1 MTNVASN
8 MPEQAQ
14 EEAKPKKGLARW
26 LPLFIIAGA
35 LGAFFALGLN
45 KYFDLNVLRENR
57 ASLLE
62 WTAREPILAIG
73 VFIAAYAAAVAISFP
88 GASILTIFGGFLFG
102 LWPGVPMIVTA
113 ATLGAFIIFVAA
125 KTAFGDA
132 LSQKAGGFAKRMEEG
147 FRSNELSYM
156 LLLRLVP
163 LFPFWAVN
171 IGAGVAGVKARNYLI
186 GTFIG
191 IIPGSF
197 VYAGIGATAG
207 DAFDAGEELTLS
219 GVLLAPQTIALLS
232 VFTILAIAPM
242 IYRWRAGKAKDAQ

>member
-1 MTNVASN
+1 MNNAT
-8 MPEQAQ
+8 Q
-14 EEAKPKKGLARW
+14 ETPAKKNALARW
-26 LPLFIIAGA
+26 LPVLIILTA
-35 LGAFFALGLN
+35 LVSFFALGLN
-45 KYFDLNVLRENR
+45 KYFSIDVLRENR
-57 ASLLE
+57 TALLD
-62 WTAREPILAIG
+62 WAAREPILAISA
-73 VFIAAYAAAVAISFP
+73 FIAAYAAAVAISFP

-113 ATLGAFIIFVAA
+113 ATIGAFIVFLAA
-125 KTAFGDA
+125 KTAFGN
-132 LSQKAGGFAKRMEEG
+132 SMSSRAGGFVKRMEEG
-147 FRSNELSYM
+147 FRQNELSYM

-171 IGAGVAGVKARNYLI
+171 IGAGVAGVKARNYLA

-207 DAFDAGEELTLS
+207 DAFDAGEDLTLS
-219 GVLLAPQTIALLS
+219 GVLFSPQTIALLS

-242 IYRWRAGKAKDAQ
+242 IYRWRSGKTKNT